1 MGSIVFNKQ
10 IKMKTSMCEALW
22 KAKRYWGKRK
32 KVPFTQM
39 PLIKK
44 KVALK
49 KYFCNRLRSKIRRE
63 TQVSEKWEIK
73 TSEKW
78 EL

>member
-1 MGSIVFNKQ
+1 
-10 IKMKTSMCEALW
+10 MCEALW
-22 KAKRYWGKRK
+22 KAQRYWRKRK

-49 KYFCNRLRSKIRRE
+49 KYFCNRLR
-63 TQVSEKWEIK
+63 
-73 TSEKW
+73 
-78 EL
+78 